1 MNVIFKTSLL
11 IIGIII
17 PLLLQ
22 FIIGVITLR
31 LGLSFGYLMN
41 PYKRGRIVS
50 IIFLVLTIFWI
61 QMDYN
66 ISDNLDTIGY
76 GMSLTCCYYFFRPI
90 KI

>member
-1 MNVIFKTSLL
+1 MNIFFKTSLL

-50 IIFLVLTIFWI
+50 IIFVVLTIFWI
-61 QMDYN
+61 QMGYN

-76 GMSLTCCYYFFRPI
+76 GISLTCCYYFFRPI